1 MQAATIPSD
10 SRGTIKNFRWWIA
23 GLLALATA
31 LNYLDRQSFPVV
43 VGEIR
48 KEIPITNE
56 QYGQLTSLFLLAY
69 AIMYAGGGRIMDWL
83 GTRLGY
89 AVMIVWWSAAN
100 FFTGTISSVLGL
112 GVFRF
117 LLGMGEGGGFPGSGK
132 AVAEWFP
139 PRERSLAFGIFNTGS
154 SVGAVIAPPLMALI
168 VSSLGWRAVF
178 FITGSIGFVWAW
190 IWLRVYQPPVTNKFI
205 TSEEKAFIAASLNPG
220 TVERATR
227 PSRLATRQ
235 TAEESALA
243 SGTRSQSPD
252 TLPISP
258 GEPPGGTGQRPVLP
272 EAAAPRISW
281 FKLFTYRQVLGLM
294 AAKFLTDSA
303 WYFFIF
309 WLPKYLG
316 DVRHLNIREIGFFA
330 WIPYAFAG
338 VGSLLGGWLSS
349 FLIQRNLTLNLSRK
363 IALGISAALMPASL
377 FIASSPLS
385 FAIVFFSLAMFA
397 HQFWSANI
405 QTLPADLFPANV
417 VGSVEGLL
425 GSAGSFGG
433 MLFGLLVGWLV
444 EHEGYTPAFL
454 IAGVLHPMAFFV
466 ILATVK
472 RIGPIHADANL

>member
-1 MQAATIPSD
+1 MPPD
-10 SRGTIKNFRWWIA
+10 SHRSIKNLRWWIA

-43 VGEIR
+43 VGEVR
-48 KEIPITNE
+48 KEIPISNE
-56 QYGQLTSLFLLAY
+56 EYGRLTSLFLLAY

-83 GTRLGY
+83 GTRVGY

-100 FFTGTISSVLGL
+100 FFTGTISSVPGL

-168 VSSLGWRAVF
+168 VSTLGWRWVF

-190 IWLRVYQPPVTNKFI
+190 IWLKVYQPPATNKFI
-205 TSEEKAFIAASLNPG
+205 TPEEREFIATSL
-220 TVERATR
+220 T
-227 PSRLATRQ
+227 SRT
-235 TAEESALA
+235 
-243 SGTRSQSPD
+243 GN
-252 TLPISP
+252 
-258 GEPPGGTGQRPVLP
+258 EP
-272 EAAAPRISW
+272 APRISW

-316 DVRHLNIREIGFFA
+316 DVRGLNIKEIGYFA

-338 VGSLLGGWLSS
+338 VGSLTGGWLSS
-349 FLIQRNLTLNLSRK
+349 FLIRRDLTLNLSRK
-363 IALGISAALMPASL
+363 IALGVGASLMPASL
-377 FIASSPLS
+377 FIAASPLS
-385 FAIVFFSLAMFA
+385 FSIVFLSLAMFA
-397 HQFWSANI
+397 HQFWSSNV
-405 QTLPADLFPANV
+405 QTLPADLFPAKV

-444 EHEGYTPAFL
+444 EHHGYGPAFL
-454 IAGVLHPMAFFV
+454 IAGVLHPLAFLL
-466 ILATVK
+466 ILATVR
-472 RIGPIHADANL
+472 RIGSLHTGSSPTGSP

>member
-1 MQAATIPSD
+1 MQAATIPSEP
-10 SRGTIKNFRWWIA
+10 RGTIKNLRWWIA

-43 VGEIR
+43 IGEIR

-83 GTRLGY
+83 GTRAGY

-100 FFTGTISSVLGL
+100 LFTGTVSSVLGL

-139 PRERSLAFGIFNTGS
+139 PRERSLAFGIFNAGS

-168 VSSLGWRAVF
+168 VSTLGWRAVF

-190 IWLRVYQPPVTNKFI
+190 IWLEVYQPPVTNRFI
-205 TSEEKAFIAASLNPG
+205 TPEEKEFIAASLNPKPG
-220 TVERATR
+220 TDGEKGST
-227 PSRLATRQ
+227 SETH
-235 TAEESALA
+235 
-243 SGTRSQSPD
+243 SGFPGA
-252 TLPISP
+252 LPIPS
-258 GEPPGGTGQRPVLP
+258 GEPPGRTGQRPVLP

-281 FKLFTYRQVLGLM
+281 FRLFTYRQVLGLM

-316 DVRHLNIREIGFFA
+316 DVRHLNIREIGYFA

-349 FLIQRNLTLNLSRK
+349 FLIRSNLTLNLSRK
-363 IALGISAALMPASL
+363 IAFGISASLMPASL

-397 HQFWSANI
+397 HQFWSANV
-405 QTLPADLFPANV
+405 QTLPADLFPAKV

-433 MLFGLLVGWLV
+433 MLFGLLVGRLV
-444 EHEGYTPAFL
+444 EHQGYGPAFL
-454 IAGVLHPMAFFV
+454 VAGVLHPMAFLV

-472 RIGPIHADANL
+472 RIGPIHSGANPLSTASP